1 LNILEATADPKLFA
15 PWFKDRASWAN
26 WLAWLAALMAL
37 PMTPDQLATYRECT
51 GRNDPPKARV
61 IESWLCCGRRSG
73 KSFILALTAV
83 YLACFFNWKPYL
95 TPGEA
100 GYVLIVAADRR
111 QAKTIFRYIRALITE
126 VPMLARLV
134 KQENAE
140 SVELTNGII
149 VDIATVSHK
158 TIRGRTVVACLADEI
173 SFWQGEDSSSSDREV
188 LDAIRPSMAT
198 IPGAMLLCASS
209 PYARRGA
216 MWDAYEQWYG
226 KPDSPVMFWKAA
238 TRVMNPSVPQE
249 FIDAAYA
256 RDPSNAAA
264 EYGADF
270 RTDIEALVSL
280 ESVMACVKEGVTERK
295 PERRHRYTLGVDIS
309 GGVSD
314 SSTMAIAHREGSTV
328 IIDKIVE
335 RKAPHS
341 PEVVIEEFAAIAKT
355 FRCTKAI
362 GDRYS
367 GNFASDAFRIYG
379 LNYEPSDRSRSELY
393 GDFLPLLNSGGID
406 LLDNDRLINQLVG
419 LERRTSRSGKDQID
433 HGPGGHDDVANCT
446 AMAACNVRKTDHSDR
461 PPITHE
467 NAGGYDVFK
476 QTYSPRTN
484 Q

>member
-1 LNILEATADPKLFA
+1 MDILEAAADPKLFA
-15 PWFKDRASWAN
+15 PWFKERASWVN
-26 WLAWLAALMAL
+26 WFAWLAALMAL
-37 PMTPDQLATYRECT
+37 PMTPEQLATYQECT
-51 GRNDPPKARV
+51 GRTDPPKERV

-83 YLACFFNWKPYL
+83 YLACFFNWKPFL

-111 QAKTIFRYIRALITE
+111 QAKVIFKYIRALLTE

-173 SFWQGEDSSSSDREV
+173 SFWQGEDSSSPDREV

-198 IPGAMLLCASS
+198 VPGAMLLCASS

-216 MWDAYEQWYG
+216 MWDAYQQWYG
-226 KPDSPVMFWKAA
+226 KPDAPVMFWKAA
-238 TRVMNPSVPQE
+238 TRVMNPSVPQQ
-249 FIDAAYA
+249 FIDDAYA
-256 RDPSNAAA
+256 RDPANAAA

-270 RTDIEALVSL
+270 RTDIEALVSR
-280 ESVMACVKEGVTERK
+280 EVVENCIKAGVHERA
-295 PERRHRYTLGVDIS
+295 PERRHRYACFVDIS

-314 SSTMAIAHREGSTV
+314 ASTMAISHREGDTV
-328 IIDKIVE
+328 ILDAIRE

-341 PEVVIEEFAAIAKT
+341 PEAVIEELAMFAKT
-355 FRCTKAI
+355 YRVTRVT
-362 GDRYS
+362 GDRY
-367 GNFASDAFRIYG
+367 GGEFPREQFRRHG
-379 LNYEPSDRSRSELY
+379 LNYELSERSRSDLY
-393 GDFLPLLNSGGID
+393 RDFLPLLNSGGVD
-406 LLDNDRLINQLVG
+406 LLDNDRMIAQLVG
-419 LERRTSRSGKDQID
+419 LERRTSRSGKDSID
-433 HGPGGHDDVANCT
+433 HGPGGHDDVAN
-446 AMAACNVRKTDHSDR
+446 AVAGACVTGRKTDRSDR

-467 NAGGYDVFK
+467 NAGGYDIFN
-476 QTYSPRTN
+476 QTYSPRTH
-484 Q
+484 